1 MKKGEYYINTRIRDK
16 YMFNKTIIN
25 NLVKQCSEKRGEIID
40 NFLKMFVA
48 SRIDWFKEKP
58 ERMRRIKLI
67 EERSE
72 NGLKTTYRI
81 EMMTGKKKII
91 K

>member
-1 MKKGEYYINTRIRDK
+1 MEIDK
-16 YMFNKTIIN
+16 IIN
-25 NLVKQCSEKRGEIID
+25 NLVKECSGKRAEIID

-81 EMMTGKKKII
+81 EMMSGAKKQSNHTKA
-91 K
+91 